1 LVRASDAVVVDST
14 AMEAEEVAR
23 LVVMLAKSKSAGAN
37 S

>member
-1 LVRASDAVVVDST
+1 VDST

-23 LVVMLAKSKSAGAN
+23 LVVMLANGKSAGAN